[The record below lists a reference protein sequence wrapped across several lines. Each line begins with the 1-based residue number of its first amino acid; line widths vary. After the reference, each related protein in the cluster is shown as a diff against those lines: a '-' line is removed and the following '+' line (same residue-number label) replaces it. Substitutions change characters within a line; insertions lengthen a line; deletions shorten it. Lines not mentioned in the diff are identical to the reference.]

1 MHIAVCV
8 ATFRRP
14 KLLQKLL
21 NGIAD
26 LRFVKTAIP
35 EVTVIVVD
43 NDASETARMV
53 CSSATLPW
61 RLKYVV
67 EPKRGIAEARNCAL
81 KEIGDA
87 DFVAFIDDDEVP
99 ANEWLDELLSTQAKF
114 GADVV
119 AGPIRP
125 SFTGDVPE
133 WVRISGFFGSPARL
147 TGEPLAFCST
157 NNTLVMR
164 PVFDHIGCFDD
175 RFQLTG
181 GEDVQFFTRVRLAGF
196 KIVWSAE
203 AIVSETMSGDRTTL
217 GALLRRAYNGGNCYS
232 RVESSLDDR
241 IFVRL
246 VRFFK
251 GFARILQGLLN
262 AGASL
267 LAGRAAVVRAL
278 LVTCG
283 GVGMIAGLAGL
294 RYESYK
300 TVSGDRVD

>member
-1 MHIAVCV
+1 MHIAVCI
-8 ATFRRP
+8 ATFKRP

-21 NGIAD
+21 NGVAD
-26 LRFVKTAIP
+26 LRFVKAAMP
-35 EVTVIVVD
+35 EITVIVVD

-53 CSSATLPW
+53 CSSAAFPW
-61 RLKYVV
+61 RFKYVV
-67 EPKRGIAEARNCAL
+67 EPKRGIAEARNRAL

-99 ANEWLDELLSTQAKF
+99 AKEWLDELLSTQVKF
-114 GADVV
+114 DADVV
-119 AGPIRP
+119 AGPIHP

-133 WVRISGFFGSPARL
+133 WVRISGFFGSPARF

-157 NNTLVMR
+157 NNTLVIR
-164 PVFDHIGCFDD
+164 HVFDHVGGFDD

-203 AIVSETMSGDRTTL
+203 AVVSETTSGDRTNL
-217 GALLRRAYNGGNCYS
+217 RALIRRAYSGGNCYT

-251 GFARILQGLLN
+251 GCARIFQGLAN

-267 LAGRAAVVRAL
+267 LAGRTALVRAL

-283 GVGMIAGLAGL
+283 GVGMIAGLAGF
-294 RYESYK
+294 RYEGYK
-300 TVSGDRVD
+300 IVSGDHID